1 MSLRHSLY
9 LVTLVLVFFGGV
21 TALTSARAFAP
32 LPLTVERDPLLPR
45 VELKGYPFHAEA
57 FGPAGKP
64 VVIVLHGGPG
74 ADYRYLLGLQALA
87 GDYQV
92 VFYDQRGTGL
102 SPRVPA
108 ETISVQ
114 SFIDDLDAFVEAFGQ
129 GRPVHL
135 VGHSWG
141 AMLASAYTGRHPYKV
156 ASLVLAEPGFLDA
169 ATQDVFHRP
178 GLPPLRVIWG
188 IAVAWLGQWFVPT
201 QGDAHARDDWFLSRV
216 LPLTQG
222 PEELCGGRLPP
233 LQAWRFGSP
242 NFKAT
247 VGRMM
252 DEPAFGQQLD
262 FRRGVEAFRGRTLF
276 LAGACNQVGGE
287 AHQRRM
293 LSHFA
298 HARLEVVP
306 GAGHFMFNDQPED
319 SLARVRAFLA
329 EATR

>member
-1 MSLRHSLY
+1 MFLRHSLY
-9 LVTLVLVFFGGV
+9 LATLALVFFGGIS
-21 TALTSARAFAP
+21 ALTGARAFAP
-32 LPLTVERDPLLPR
+32 QPLTVDRDPSLPR
-45 VELKGYPFHAEA
+45 VELKGYAFHAET
-57 FGPAGKP
+57 FGPTGKP

-74 ADYRYLLGLQALA
+74 ADYRYLLGLRALA

-114 SFIDDLDAFVEAFGQ
+114 GFIDDLDAIVDAFSP

-141 AMLASAYTGRHPYKV
+141 AMLASAYTGRYPDRV

-169 ATQDVFHRP
+169 STQDVFNTQ
-178 GLPPLRVIWG
+178 GLPPLRLVWG
-188 IAVAWLGQWFVPT
+188 MALAWLGQWLVPT
-201 QGDAHARDDWFLSRV
+201 QGDAYARDDWFLGQV
-216 LPLTQG
+216 MPLMQG
-222 PEELCGGRLPP
+222 PDALCRGRLPS

-252 DEPAFGQQLD
+252 EDPAFGRQLD
-262 FRRGVEAFRGRTLF
+262 FRRGVEAFRGPTLF
-276 LAGACNQVGGE
+276 LAGACNRVGGE

-293 LSHFA
+293 LGHFA
-298 HARLEVVP
+298 RARLEVVP
-306 GAGHFMFNDQPED
+306 NAGHYMFNDQPED
-319 SLARVRAFLA
+319 SLSRVRAFLA